1 MNWPFPRCPMPMFQ
15 SEAKSK
21 KVILQERCCTKP
33 RFAIEG
39 VCKSEFFWFL
49 TDIAAAMFAN
59 KNNND
64 TLLRKLNCLFVC
76 LFVFKQDVVSTFNM
90 TACHVV
96 SNKEYRTRQSLWC
109 FTWNFSF
116 CVSFRR
122 LKGRSHKFVPSRN
135 RSYLQQH
142 WTTLLFAKHKYN
154 YLQISC
160 YIYSLYNTLCN

>member
-1 MNWPFPRCPMPMFQ
+1 MFQ

-90 TACHVV
+90 TA
-96 SNKEYRTRQSLWC
+96 L
-109 FTWNFSF
+109 
-116 CVSFRR
+116 
-122 LKGRSHKFVPSRN
+122 SRG
-135 RSYLQQH
+135 
-142 WTTLLFAKHKYN
+142 FK
-154 YLQISC
+154 
-160 YIYSLYNTLCN
+160 